1 MSARRLLA
9 VALVCVLA
17 AANVAAQ
24 YIAAQDIQKIPADVS
39 PRIEALA
46 SPVTV
51 RLRGLSAVDEN
62 IAWASGREGTVIR
75 TIDAGKTWSVFKVPG
90 AEKLDFRDVEGF
102 SADEAVILSIGP
114 GEDSRVYRTSDAGR
128 TWVLALR
135 NTNPKAFFDCF
146 DFGGDAE
153 GWMLGDPVD
162 GRFQVYWTGDAG
174 RHWQL
179 LPNGPLAAKGESA
192 FAASGTC
199 IHVSPS
205 GDVAI
210 ATGGSQARVLV
221 SYLDQ
226 SRLEKPAHPSPP
238 STDWLVAPV
247 AMPSGA
253 DSRGVFGLSAFNEEF
268 IAVGGD
274 FKHEAEPA
282 ASSFVFV
289 SESGLR
295 AFPGSSTPGYRS
307 GVSCLGDRKT
317 CIAAGP
323 SGVSLL
329 AESTWRSIGDTGYDS
344 VDSAGRVFWF
354 SGDGGRVGRLVLLD
368 PVSP

>member
-1 MSARRLLA
+1 VRRILAGALLSLL
-9 VALVCVLA
+9 VAASA
-17 AANVAAQ
+17 AAQVEPIESAGNAL
-24 YIAAQDIQKIPADVS
+24 
-39 PRIEALA
+39 RIEALV

-62 IAWASGREGTVIR
+62 IDWASGREGTVIR

-102 SADEAVILSIGP
+102 SADEAAILSIGP
-114 GEDSRVYRTSDAGR
+114 GEDSRVYRTSDGGR
-128 TWVLALR
+128 TWVLVLR

-146 DFGGDAE
+146 DFGGDVE

-174 RHWQL
+174 GHWQL
-179 LPNGPLAAKGESA
+179 LSDAPEAAKGESA

-210 ATGGSQARVLV
+210 ATGGSRARVLV

-226 SRLEKPAHPSPP
+226 DRLNGSDKQRPP
-238 STDWLVAPV
+238 VTRWLDASV
-247 AMPSGA
+247 AMPAGA
-253 DSRGVFGLSAFNEEF
+253 ESRGVFGLAAFNEQF
-268 IAVGGD
+268 LAVGGD
-274 FKHEAEPA
+274 FKQEAESA
-282 ASSFVFV
+282 ATTFVFA

-295 AFPGSSTPGYRS
+295 AFAAPPTPGYRS
-307 GVSCLGDRKT
+307 GVACSVDQEV
-317 CIAAGP
+317 CIATGP
-323 SGVSLL
+323 GGVGLL
-329 AESTWRSIGDTGYDS
+329 KTSSWQAIGSTGYDS

-354 SGDGGRVGRLVLLD
+354 SGDDGRVGRLVLPG